1 MEVGSMYIVFSFPV
15 NFPEGIQNQIELLSS
30 PADSS
35 TFKIYAFPDGHLLVL
50 VQNQD
55 ITFSKFESQ
64 RIRFQY
70 QKDSIITYIW
80 SKTQATLKINEH
92 FINSIETSEIILIS
106 DKPLI
111 LQEEQTNTDLRLNIN
126 FDKWIS
132 WRKERFNF
140 KGKAKSTERRE
151 KSETE
156 QVNELSNVLENIE
169 DNFNGWLSGK
179 TYLTISLL
187 SLLRSLLCH
196 KIDDK
201 RVKQTY
207 NPLLFR
213 VASFKLLPLPI
224 YARPVNI
231 EIPKD
236 ILELSKDTISHVII
250 NEPSFIKTSNS
261 QILMDFQ
268 EWLNGEV
275 LISYENNT
283 PVYFS
288 VNEMLMESSNT
299 IGGSHFDPDVPL
311 KIDFLKK
318 FTTLNV
324 DFINR
329 IVLMTCQISIYHCKK
344 ILSEFNNEISNI

>member
-1 MEVGSMYIVFSFPV
+1 MEEGSIYIVFSFPN

-50 VQNQD
+50 VQNQG

-70 QKDSIITYIW
+70 QKDNIITYIW
-80 SKTQATLKINEH
+80 SKTHATLKINEY
-92 FINSIETSEIILIS
+92 FINSFETSEIILIS
-106 DKPLI
+106 NKLLI
-111 LQEEQTNTDLRLNIN
+111 IKEEQTDADLRINTN

-132 WRKERFNF
+132 WRNERFLF
-140 KGKAKSTERRE
+140 KGKAKSTDRRE

-156 QVNELSNVLENIE
+156 QVNELSNVLGNIE

-196 KIDDK
+196 KIYDK

-213 VASFKLLPLPI
+213 VASFKSLPLPI

-231 EIPKD
+231 EIPKE

-250 NEPSFIKTSNS
+250 NEPSLIKASNS

-268 EWLNGEV
+268 EWINGEV
-275 LISYENNT
+275 LISYKDNIPEN
-283 PVYFS
+283 FS

-299 IGGSHFDPDVPL
+299 IGASHFDTDVPL

-318 FTTLNV
+318 FNTLNV
-324 DFINR
+324 DLINR
-329 IVLMTCQISIYHCKK
+329 IVLMTCHISIYHCKK
-344 ILSEFNNEISNI
+344 ILSEFNN